1 MPPWCWQTVRLPNGW
16 NRPSGACAVSW
27 HPDVRMDG
35 EGGRMPDLDIVV
47 NGRTYRV
54 ACGPGEEERL
64 RALAGQVDSRI
75 TGLVRSFGQVGEAQ
89 LLLVAALLLADELDE
104 NRASQQ
110 RLQGLDERAADALH
124 ALADRIEQL
133 AGSLETA

>member
-1 MPPWCWQTVRLPNGW
+1 MSDART
-16 NRPSGACAVSW
+16 
-27 HPDVRMDG
+27 DG
-35 EGGRMPDLDIVV
+35 GNTGMPDLDIVV

-64 RALAGQVDSRI
+64 RALAGEVDNRI
-75 TGLVRSFGQVGEAQ
+75 SGLVRSFGQVGEAQ

-133 AGSLETA
+133 AGSLEHA